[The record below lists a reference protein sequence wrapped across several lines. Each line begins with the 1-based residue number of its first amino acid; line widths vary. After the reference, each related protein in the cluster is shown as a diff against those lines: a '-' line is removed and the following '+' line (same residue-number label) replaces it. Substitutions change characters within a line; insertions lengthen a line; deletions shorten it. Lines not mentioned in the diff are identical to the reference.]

1 VKEGDAADEAVSE
14 ARKKTTSRRELERNE
29 QFEELSPEVGE
40 LNEEAVEHALEE
52 NPDDTMALLAD
63 LTGATDPVLRDLA
76 RRLAGRLF
84 LDLSKRGP
92 TRPRGVG
99 KLQTRRYQPDG
110 GDIDIDA
117 SIDALLMARG
127 AGRAIDPEELRI
139 RSWTTPDTAICLMV
153 DRSGSMG
160 GAPLATSAVAAAAVA
175 WRAPSDY
182 SVLSFGKDVVAAKS
196 QDAMKSNEA
205 VVDAVLALRG
215 FGTTDVVGALQAA
228 TEQLS
233 RSRAARKIAVLLSD
247 CRATAHGSG
256 EAESIAQVAAA
267 ARRVD
272 ELVIIAPEGD
282 AEAAEQLA
290 AATGC
295 KITTVSGPSDAAAAL
310 ARVLDS

>member
-1 VKEGDAADEAVSE
+1 
-14 ARKKTTSRRELERNE
+14 
-29 QFEELSPEVGE
+29 
-40 LNEEAVEHALEE
+40 
-52 NPDDTMALLAD
+52 
-63 LTGATDPVLRDLA
+63 
-76 RRLAGRLF
+76 
-84 LDLSKRGP
+84 
-92 TRPRGVG
+92 
-99 KLQTRRYQPDG
+99 
-110 GDIDIDA
+110 
-117 SIDALLMARG
+117 
-127 AGRAIDPEELRI
+127 
-139 RSWTTPDTAICLMV
+139 
-153 DRSGSMG
+153 
-160 GAPLATSAVAAAAVA
+160 
-175 WRAPSDY
+175 
-182 SVLSFGKDVVAAKS
+182 VLSFGKDVVAAKS